1 MYIINDQ
8 IEGVFIDENE
18 ELYELVGSC
27 SYRTKEF
34 EIIGLSQSKTK
45 SIKIRGLID
54 GLKLKG
60 NFSIKPSKSPDSQIE
75 FQMGG

>member
-34 EIIGLSQSKTK
+34 EIIGLS
-45 SIKIRGLID
+45 
-54 GLKLKG
+54 
-60 NFSIKPSKSPDSQIE
+60 
-75 FQMGG
+75 